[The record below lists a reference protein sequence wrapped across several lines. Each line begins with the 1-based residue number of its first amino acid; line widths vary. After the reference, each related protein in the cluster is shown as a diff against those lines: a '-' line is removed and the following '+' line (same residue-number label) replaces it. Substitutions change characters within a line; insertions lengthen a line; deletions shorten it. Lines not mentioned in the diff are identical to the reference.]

1 MAIVNAAIK
10 QNIDWR
16 YNRSG
21 CSTCQKTQD
30 FLDRHSLEAVEM
42 VEAKKKALRAE
53 DALNLAKSVD
63 EIYATKGS
71 NRFYFDLRQEKPN
84 QDQLLAAM
92 LVPTGNI
99 RAPILKKGRILLVGF
114 DEVNYS
120 KILLD

>member
-1 MAIVNAAIK
+1 VAKANTTIK
-10 QNIDWR
+10 QNIEWR

-30 FLDRHSLEAVEM
+30 FLEQHNLGALEM

-53 DALNLAKSVD
+53 EALKLAQSVD

-71 NRFYFDLRQEKPN
+71 NRVYFNLKQEKPE
-84 QDQLLAAM
+84 QDKLLAAM
-92 LVPTGNI
+92 LGPTGNL
-99 RAPILKKGRILLVGF
+99 RAPILKKGRVLLVGF
-114 DEVNYS
+114 DQENYS

>member
-1 MAIVNAAIK
+1 VAKANTTIK
-10 QNIDWR
+10 QNIEWR
-16 YNRSG
+16 YHRSG

-30 FLDRHSLEAVEM
+30 FLEQHNLGALEM

-53 DALNLAKSVD
+53 EALKLVQSVD

-71 NRFYFDLRQEKPN
+71 NRVYFNLKQEKPH

-92 LVPTGNI
+92 LGPTGNL
-99 RAPILKKGRILLVGF
+99 RAPILKKGRVLLVGF
-114 DEVNYS
+114 DQENYS

>member
-1 MAIVNAAIK
+1 MAKLNAAIK

-16 YNRSG
+16 YHRSG

-30 FLDRHSLEAVEM
+30 FLDRHGLGAVEM

-53 DALNLAKSVD
+53 EALKLAHSVD

-71 NRFYFDLRQEKPN
+71 NRVFFNLK
-84 QDQLLAAM
+84 QDRPGEDSLLASM
-92 LVPTGNI
+92 LGPTGNL
-99 RAPILKKGRILLVGF
+99 RAPILKKGRVLLVGF
-114 DEVNYS
+114 DEEIYS

>member
-1 MAIVNAAIK
+1 MTRVNSAIK

-16 YNRSG
+16 YHRSG

-30 FLDRHSLEAVEM
+30 FLDRHSLGALEL

-53 DALNLAKSVD
+53 EALKLAQSVD

-71 NRFYFDLRQEKPN
+71 NRVYFNLRQAKPD
-84 QDQLLAAM
+84 QDKLLASM
-92 LVPTGNI
+92 LGPTGNL
-99 RAPILKKGRILLVGF
+99 RAPILKKGRVLLVGF
-114 DEVNYS
+114 DEENYS